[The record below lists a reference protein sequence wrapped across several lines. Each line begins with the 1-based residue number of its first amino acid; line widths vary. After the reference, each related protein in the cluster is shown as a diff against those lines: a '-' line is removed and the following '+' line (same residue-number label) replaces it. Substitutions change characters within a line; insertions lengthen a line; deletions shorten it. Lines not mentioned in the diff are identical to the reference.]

1 MQNETTSAGRTGL
14 ILLAHG
20 SRDALWRQPIEA
32 VLKAVQQTHPQSL
45 AACAYLE
52 ACAPDLPTAARGLVE
67 AGATHIT
74 VLPLFLGTGKHAR
87 EDIPKLVQEI
97 SDTHPQVAVDLS
109 RPWASI
115 RVSRPCWQNWHW
127 WPRSPVAHR
136 EAEITNRFFI

>member
-97 SDTHPQVAVDLS
+97 RDTHPQVAVELE
-109 RPWASI
+109 PAVGEHP
-115 RVSRPCWQNWHW
+115 RVTALLAELALAAMEP
-127 WPRSPVAHR
+127 PGRSGS
-136 EAEITNRFFI
+136 

>member
-97 SDTHPQVAVDLS
+97 RDTHPQVAVELE
-109 RPWASI
+109 PAVGEHP
-115 RVSRPCWQNWHW
+115 RVTALLAELALAAMEPSG
-127 WPRSPVAHR
+127 RSGS
-136 EAEITNRFFI
+136 

>member
-67 AGATHIT
+67 AGATRIT

-97 SDTHPQVAVDLS
+97 RDTHPQVAVDLEPAVGEHPLVTALLAELALGAMEPS
-109 RPWASI
+109 GRPGG
-115 RVSRPCWQNWHW
+115 
-127 WPRSPVAHR
+127 
-136 EAEITNRFFI
+136 

>member
-67 AGATHIT
+67 AGAMRII

-97 SDTHPQVAVDLS
+97 GDTHPQVAVDLQ
-109 RPWASI
+109 PAVGEHP
-115 RVSRPCWQNWHW
+115 RVTALLAELALVATE
-127 WPRSPVAHR
+127 PRGAPG
-136 EAEITNRFFI
+136 N

>member
-97 SDTHPQVAVDLS
+97 RDTHPQVTVELEPAVGEH
-109 RPWASI
+109 P
-115 RVSRPCWQNWHW
+115 RVTALLAELALAAMEP
-127 WPRSPVAHR
+127 PGRSGS
-136 EAEITNRFFI
+136 

>member
-97 SDTHPQVAVDLS
+97 SDTHPQVVVDLQ
-109 RPWASI
+109 PAVGEHP
-115 RVSRPCWQNWHW
+115 RVTALLAELALVATE
-127 WPRSPVAHR
+127 PRGVPGS
-136 EAEITNRFFI
+136 

>member
-67 AGATHIT
+67 AGVTRIT

-97 SDTHPQVAVDLS
+97 RDTHPQVAVDLEPAVGEHPRVTALLAELALGAMEPS
-109 RPWASI
+109 GRPGG
-115 RVSRPCWQNWHW
+115 
-127 WPRSPVAHR
+127 
-136 EAEITNRFFI
+136 

>member
-67 AGATHIT
+67 AGATRIT

-97 SDTHPQVAVDLS
+97 RDTHPQVAVDLEPAVGEHPRVTALLAELALAAMEPS
-109 RPWASI
+109 GRPGS
-115 RVSRPCWQNWHW
+115 
-127 WPRSPVAHR
+127 
-136 EAEITNRFFI
+136 